1 MSNYRIL
8 IVEDNN
14 ENLEA
19 MKAVLLQLNNC
30 EILTAMDG
38 NDALRIVQRDIVN
51 LVLMDIS
58 LPDFSGYEVAK
69 LIKSRKS
76 TMGIPIVFL
85 SGIFKS
91 VEHIEMGFKIGAIDF
106 LFKPINAEELL
117 SKINYYI
124 CLFNKQNE
132 LTNELIHKNKE
143 LEKQNLL
150 LKQAKN
156 ELKRSEKEW
165 RYLGENIPD
174 TVVIMDIK
182 GNILFSNKFKHIEAV
197 NVFDYTFNTIDKKQ
211 IEIIKNNIQEVQ
223 RSKTTIEFEIS
234 NREKSKYDLYRMIPI
249 FDEDE
254 EIVNIMIIISDI
266 TNKKLYEKKIEY
278 LTFND
283 TITGLKNRNFLEY
296 ELKKLSKQKDLP
308 LSIMM
313 ADMNGLKLVNDA
325 FGHDKGDELLKDS
338 ANLLTR
344 VFRKSDIVGRYGGDE
359 FLVLMPNTT
368 YEEANKISSRINNE
382 SALNDG
388 LELKHNFAFGV
399 ATMEKPEEDLKDII
413 TKAEDRMYRN
423 KLINSRGFRSSI
435 IQSLKN
441 ALQEKDFETKEHTDR
456 MEILASKMANRLTLS
471 NEEQDNLALLTSLH
485 DIGKVGISD
494 NILLKKGSLNEEEW
508 EKIKRHPEMGYNI
521 TKTIPQLAPI
531 SELVLH
537 HHEWW
542 NGMGYP
548 EGLVGET
555 IPLLSRVIT
564 IIDAYDVMTNK
575 RPYKKA
581 ISHQE
586 ALKELRKF
594 AGIQFDSELVGIF
607 CGLNFN

>member
-1 MSNYRIL
+1 MGDYRIL
-8 IVEDNN
+8 IVEDDKG
-14 ENLEA
+14 NLEA
-19 MKAVLLQLNNC
+19 IKAVLQQLSNC

-38 NDALRIVQRDIVN
+38 NDALKIVQRDTVN
-51 LVLMDIS
+51 LVLMDVS

-85 SGIFKS
+85 SGIFKT
-91 VEHIEMGFKIGAIDF
+91 VEHIERGFKIGAIDF
-106 LFKPINAEELL
+106 LFKPINEKELL

-132 LTNELIHKNKE
+132 LTIQLINKNK
-143 LEKQNLL
+143 
-150 LKQAKN
+150 
-156 ELKRSEKEW
+156 ELKRSEEEW

-174 TVVIMDIK
+174 TVVVMDVH
-182 GNILFSNKFKHIEAV
+182 GNILFANRCINTETINESNCTEI
-197 NVFDYTFNTIDKKQ
+197 FNDLPQNQ
-211 IEIIKNNIQEVQ
+211 IEFIKNNFKEVQ
-223 RSKTTIEFEIS
+223 KKKNTIEFEIN
-234 NREKSKYDLYRMIPI
+234 NRGKNKYNLYRMVPI
-249 FDEDE
+249 LDESE
-254 EIVNIMIIISDI
+254 EIMNIMIIVSDI

-283 TITGLKNRNFLEY
+283 MMTGLKNRNFLEI
-296 ELKKLSKQKDLP
+296 ELKRLTEKTNLP

-325 FGHDKGDELLKDS
+325 FGHEKGDEFLKDS
-338 ANLLTR
+338 ANLLKR
-344 VFRKSDIVGRYGGDE
+344 IFRKNDIVGRYGGDE
-359 FLVLMPNTT
+359 FLVLMPNTN
-368 YEEANKISSRINNE
+368 YEEANQISSRINEE
-382 SALNDG
+382 SALNGG
-388 LELKHNFAFGV
+388 LELKPNFAFGV
-399 ATMEKPEEDLKDII
+399 ATMEKPEEEIKHILI
-413 TKAEDRMYRN
+413 KAEDRMYRN

-456 MEILASKMANRLTLS
+456 MEILASKMANALSLS
-471 NEEQDNLALLTSLH
+471 NEEKDNLALLTSLH

-494 NILLKKGSLNEEEW
+494 AILLKKGSLNDEEW

-521 TKTIPQLAPI
+521 TRTIPQLALI
-531 SELVLH
+531 SELILH

-542 NGMGYP
+542 NGSGYP
-548 EGLVGET
+548 EGLIGKK

-575 RPYKKA
+575 RPYKEP
-581 ISHQE
+581 ISHEE
-586 ALKELRKF
+586 ALKELRKS
-594 AGIQFDSELVGIF
+594 ADIQFDLELVGIF
-607 CGLNFN
+607 CGLSFN